1 MDNTTGSSLDCCPSS
16 LPFPVLKETKH
27 NEMRVRIRGPS
38 GKSSTA
44 TLDDSATIDTLR
56 KTITAETSLS
66 AFEVKYGYP
75 PKPLVLDHYPS
86 TKLLTELEVKLNGE
100 QLIVNAAEPSPGR
113 KDATQPPGN
122 SGAQQEP
129 SSREAGPSRDS
140 ETPAP
145 VQTSAPPP
153 KLQKPSSAP
162 LSLTRKENKEM
173 SDPPEIFMPDLG
185 GSLVLRI
192 MPDDNSCLF
201 RAVASAVMSDMDA
214 VTELRSI
221 VAQTI
226 QANPDKYSKPILDN
240 KEPDAYCRWIQTED
254 AWGGQIELDI
264 LSQQFDI
271 EICSIDV
278 QTLRVDRYNE
288 IAARRCFVVYSGIH
302 YDTIALSILGMPPE
316 DDIKQFEQP
325 LSDEVLPQAV
335 ALCQKLQERHY
346 FTDTAGFTLKCGICG
361 ATVVGEAGASEHAKV
376 TGHYNFGEAA

>member
-1 MDNTTGSSLDCCPSS
+1 
-16 LPFPVLKETKH
+16 
-27 NEMRVRIRGPS
+27 MRVRIRDPS

-56 KTITAETSLS
+56 KTIAAETSLS

-75 PKPLVLDHYPS
+75 PKPLVLDQYPS
-86 TKLLTELEVKLNGE
+86 SKLLSELEFKLNGE
-100 QLIVNAAEPSPGR
+100 QLIVNSVEPSSGR
-113 KDATQPPGN
+113 KDIPQPLQSAHS
-122 SGAQQEP
+122 SGSQQE
-129 SSREAGPSRDS
+129 AQTGPSKDPNPTSRS
-140 ETPAP
+140 SAAASQPAP
-145 VQTSAPPP
+145 T
-153 KLQKPSSAP
+153 LQGSSSAP
-162 LSLTRKENKEM
+162 LSLTRKDNKEM
-173 SDPPEIFMPDLG
+173 SDPPEIFLPDLG

-201 RAVASAVMSDMDA
+201 RAIASAVMSDMDT

-240 KEPDAYCRWIQTED
+240 KEPDAYCRWIQSED

-288 IAARRCFVVYSGIH
+288 GARRRCFVVYSGIH
-302 YDTIALSILGMPPE
+302 YDTIALSLFGMPPE
-316 DDIKQFEQP
+316 DDVKQFEQP

-335 ALCQKLQERHY
+335 ALCQRLQEKHY
-346 FTDTAGFTLKCGICG
+346 YTDTAGFRLKCGDCG
-361 ATVVGEAGASEHAKV
+361 ATCIGEAGATQHAQA
-376 TGHYNFGEAA
+376 TGHYNFGEAT